1 MSATAYALSS
11 RATTGTSETQKLRAA
26 GQVPVT
32 ITRKGKDSLHA
43 AIDAKQAEHLVAN
56 VIHLCEVDLDGAR
69 LSTLKGAVQ
78 RHCLSS
84 QLQHIDLLAVD
95 AASEVKVEV
104 AIIAEMATAP
114 GVKAG
119 GIGEWRH
126 RSIPVRCPAN
136 AIPAHITADLTN
148 LAIQQTLTASQLPL
162 PAGVKLACKADY
174 PVITVVIPRA
184 MKTAEAAATP
194 AAGTTATPAAGAAP
208 AAAKPG
214 DAKAAAPAAG
224 KAAAPAA
231 KPAAKK

>member
-11 RATTGTSETQKLRAA
+11 RATTGTSAAQKLRAA

-126 RSIPVRCPAN
+126 RSIPVR
-136 AIPAHITADLTN
+136 
-148 LAIQQTLTASQLPL
+148 
-162 PAGVKLACKADY
+162 
-174 PVITVVIPRA
+174 
-184 MKTAEAAATP
+184 
-194 AAGTTATPAAGAAP
+194 
-208 AAAKPG
+208 
-214 DAKAAAPAAG
+214 
-224 KAAAPAA
+224 
-231 KPAAKK
+231 

>member
-1 MSATAYALSS
+1 MSATAYALST
-11 RATTGTSETQKLRAA
+11 RTATGTSAAQKLRTA

-32 ITRKGKDSLHA
+32 ITRKGQASLHA
-43 AIDAKQAEHLVAN
+43 AIEAKQAEHLVAN
-56 VIHLCEVDLDGAR
+56 VVHLCEIELDGAK
-69 LSTLKGAVQ
+69 LSALKGDVQ

-84 QLQHIDLLAVD
+84 QLQHIDLIAVD
-95 AASEVKVEV
+95 ATSEVKVEV
-104 AIIAEMATAP
+104 AIIADMATAP

-148 LAIQQTLTASQLPL
+148 LAIQQTLTAAQLPL
-162 PAGVKLACKADY
+162 PASVKLACKADY

-184 MKTAEAAATP
+184 MKTADAAAP

-208 AAAKPG
+208 AAAAKPG

>member
-11 RATTGTSETQKLRAA
+11 RATTGTSAAQKLRAA